1 MKKFWNKRIG
11 VVIALIVVA
20 VSPLLLQRPE
30 AISRGEA
37 DEVLVVI
44 TPHNETI
51 RSEFAE
57 AFNAYWQKKTGKK
70 VYMDW
75 RTPGGTSEIRLVLDS
90 KFENADENG
99 GVGIDVFFGGGDY
112 IFETMK
118 DRFTELDVF
127 KDHKSWFE
135 GENGIPQK
143 YTGERYYSEDK
154 KWVGV
159 CLAQFGIC
167 YNTDVLERL
176 KIAPPKS
183 WDDLADPKYFGV
195 IAMADPTKSG
205 SVARAFEMLVQQ
217 KIHASLARTRRQPG
231 ETESMRRDRAIR
243 YGWADGLN
251 LIQGVAANARYF
263 TDAATKIPHDVSQG
277 DAAAG
282 MCIDF
287 YGRAYNEKLKQE
299 DGSSRLQW
307 VAPEGGTSISVDP
320 VAVFK
325 GAENPVVAQGFV
337 EFLLSEQGQVIWNKR
352 VDSEGG
358 PKRRALRRMP
368 IRPSVYTAANLADFT
383 DPESNPYAETPL
395 FIYQGEITGPAFESL
410 RFIIKSMCIDVHREL
425 QAAWV
430 ALIENDMP
438 PATLARFNDV
448 SYASYGKTMGE
459 IRGQLKSGNKVE
471 AAELAKRM
479 TGIFRRNYKEAVDL
493 AREEGQ

>member
-1 MKKFWNKRIG
+1 MKNFWNKRIG

-20 VSPLLLQRPE
+20 ISPLLLQRPE
-30 AISRGEA
+30 AISRSDA

-57 AFNAYWQKKTGKK
+57 AFNAYWQKKTGKR

-75 RTPGGTSEIRLVLDS
+75 RTPGGTSDIRLVLDS
-90 KFENADENG
+90 KFENAEENKG
-99 GVGIDVFFGGGDY
+99 IGIDVFFGGGDY

-118 DRFTELDVF
+118 DRFVKLDVF
-127 KDHKSWFE
+127 ENNKLWFE
-135 GENGIPQK
+135 GENKIPQK
-143 YTGERYYSEDK
+143 YTGETYYSEEG

-176 KIAPPKS
+176 KILPPKT

-217 KIHASLARTRRQPG
+217 KIHVSLAKTRRQPG
-231 ETESMRRDRAIR
+231 ETESMRRNRAIR

-251 LIQGVAANARYF
+251 LIQKITANSRYF
-263 TDAATKIPHDVSQG
+263 TDAATKIPHDVAQG

-287 YGRAYNEKLKQE
+287 YGRAYNEKLKKE

-320 VAVFK
+320 VAIFK
-325 GAENPVVAQGFV
+325 GAENLTVAQGFV
-337 EFLLSEQGQVIWNKR
+337 EFLMSEEGQVIWNKR
-352 VDSEGG
+352 VGSEGG
-358 PKRRALRRMP
+358 PKRRALRRLP
-368 IRPSVYTAANLADFT
+368 IRPSVYTVENLAYFT
-383 DPESNPYAETPL
+383 DPEANPYATAPL
-395 FIYQGEITGPAFESL
+395 FIYQGGITGPAFEAL
-410 RFIIKSMCIDVHREL
+410 RFIVKSMCIDVHREL

-430 ALIENDMP
+430 ALIDNDMP
-438 PATLARFNDV
+438 PATLSRFHDV
-448 SYASYGKTMGE
+448 SSVSYDKTMGE
-459 IRGQLKSGNKVE
+459 IRGQLRSGDKVE
-471 AAELAKRM
+471 AAEEAKRM
-479 TGIFRRNYKEAVDL
+479 TGIFRRNYKETVDL
-493 AREEGQ
+493 AREEGK